1 MTKQQSAK
9 LNMWV
14 VVASGFGVCLFS
26 FYRLPVTELGLP
38 FALLA
43 LITIGVGSQVNIK
56 IPSFKSNVSISDIFV
71 FLTMLLFGGEA
82 AVLVAVAE
90 AVVSSLRISSKALT
104 IAFNSAAMA
113 CSTFATVV
121 LLRVCFGSITDL
133 HARHFSVLI
142 LASCLMGL
150 VQYVINSSI
159 VAIAGA
165 LRADQ
170 PIWATWKK
178 YYLWMAVSY
187 FSAALAAALLS
198 KLSLLAG
205 PYTFL
210 AIMPII
216 AVVYFTY
223 STYLKNLKASV
234 AQGEQAEH
242 HLAELEYSEK
252 RFRSAFENAPTG
264 MALVAPDGCWLQVNR
279 SFCEIVGYSEREL
292 VGMKFPVITHPDDLD
307 RFLHQ
312 VSDVMEGK
320 TPTHQIEKRYIDKEG
335 GEIWALVNISLLP
348 DSRGSAPHLIF
359 QIHDITDRKRAEEQ
373 LLHDA
378 FHDALTGLPNRA
390 WFIEQLHVA
399 LNRTKRHSDR
409 LFAVLFLDLD
419 RFKVINDSIGHM
431 CGDQLL
437 IAIARRLQACLRPE
451 DIVARL
457 GGDEFT
463 ILLSDL
469 KDAGEAVVV
478 AERIQKQVSR
488 AFNLSGYETFTTGS
502 IGIALSDSGYDQPE
516 DLLRDADTA
525 MYQAKALGKAQHVI
539 FNAGMHTRALHALR
553 LEIDLRRAI
562 DRQEFFLQYQPIVS
576 LTTGT
581 LSGFEALVRWRHP
594 QHGVVPPVDF
604 ISVAEE
610 TGLIVPI
617 GQWVLREACSQMKRW
632 QSLLSPALP
641 LSINVNLSGKQFA
654 HPGLTDQII
663 QTLQMTGLDPRALKV
678 EITESVV
685 MENVEA
691 TAGMLERLRALGVE
705 LSIDDFG
712 TGYSS
717 LSYLHR
723 LPIDTLKIDRSF
735 VSRIGENNDNKE
747 VVRTIVMLAHILG
760 KGVVAEGVETKE
772 QLQHLR
778 ELKCD
783 SAQGYLFSKPVDPDD
798 ALELIRSTS
807 QWLSGDLFTDQ
818 HKGAFDTLAS
828 TYSM

>member
-1 MTKQQSAK
+1 
-9 LNMWV
+9 
-14 VVASGFGVCLFS
+14 
-26 FYRLPVTELGLP
+26 
-38 FALLA
+38 
-43 LITIGVGSQVNIK
+43 
-56 IPSFKSNVSISDIFV
+56 
-71 FLTMLLFGGEA
+71 
-82 AVLVAVAE
+82 
-90 AVVSSLRISSKALT
+90 
-104 IAFNSAAMA
+104 
-113 CSTFATVV
+113 
-121 LLRVCFGSITDL
+121 
-133 HARHFSVLI
+133 
-142 LASCLMGL
+142 
-150 VQYVINSSI
+150 
-159 VAIAGA
+159 
-165 LRADQ
+165 
-170 PIWATWKK
+170 
-178 YYLWMAVSY
+178 MAVSC
-187 FSAALAAALLS
+187 FSAALAVGVLS
-198 KLSLLAG
+198 KLSLLTG

-223 STYLKNLKASV
+223 STYLKNLRASV
-234 AQGEQAEH
+234 VQDEQAELH
-242 HLAELEYSEK
+242 IAELQYSEK
-252 RFRSAFENAPTG
+252 RFRSAFEDAPTG

-279 SFCEIVGYSEREL
+279 SFCEIVGYSEQEL
-292 VGMKFPVITHPDDLD
+292 LGMKFPVITHPDDLD

-312 VSDVMEGK
+312 VSEVMEGK

-348 DSRGSAPHLIF
+348 DSRGGAPNLIF
-359 QIHDITDRKRAEEQ
+359 QIHNITDRKRAEEQ

-390 WFIEQLHVA
+390 WFIEQLQVA

-409 LFAVLFLDLD
+409 MFAVLFLDLD

-469 KDAGEAVVV
+469 RDARDAVVV

-502 IGIALSDSGYDQPE
+502 IGIALSDSGYERPE

-539 FNAGMHTRALHALR
+539 FNAGMHARAVHALR
-553 LEIDLRRAI
+553 LETDLRRAI

-581 LSGFEALVRWRHP
+581 LSGFEALVRWQHP
-594 QHGVVPPVDF
+594 QNGVVLPEDF

-610 TGLIVPI
+610 TALIVPI

-632 QSLLSPALP
+632 QSQLSQALS
-641 LSINVNLSGKQFA
+641 LSINVNLSGKQFG

-663 QTLQMTGLDPRALKV
+663 QTLKLTGLDPRVLKL

-685 MENVEA
+685 MKNVEA
-691 TAGMLERLRALGVE
+691 NAGMLDRLRALGVE

-735 VSRIGENNDNKE
+735 VSRISENNDNKE
-747 VVRTIVMLAHILG
+747 IVRTIVMLAHILG

-783 SAQGYLFSKPVDPDD
+783 SAQGYLFSPPVGPDD
-798 ALELIRSTS
+798 ALELVRSTS
-807 QWLSGDLFTDQ
+807 QWLSSDLFSDE
-818 HKGAFDTLAS
+818 HKEAFDTLAS

>member
-1 MTKQQSAK
+1 
-9 LNMWV
+9 
-14 VVASGFGVCLFS
+14 
-26 FYRLPVTELGLP
+26 
-38 FALLA
+38 
-43 LITIGVGSQVNIK
+43 
-56 IPSFKSNVSISDIFV
+56 
-71 FLTMLLFGGEA
+71 
-82 AVLVAVAE
+82 
-90 AVVSSLRISSKALT
+90 
-104 IAFNSAAMA
+104 
-113 CSTFATVV
+113 
-121 LLRVCFGSITDL
+121 
-133 HARHFSVLI
+133 
-142 LASCLMGL
+142 
-150 VQYVINSSI
+150 
-159 VAIAGA
+159 
-165 LRADQ
+165 
-170 PIWATWKK
+170 
-178 YYLWMAVSY
+178 
-187 FSAALAAALLS
+187 
-198 KLSLLAG
+198 
-205 PYTFL
+205 
-210 AIMPII
+210 MPII

-223 STYLKNLKASV
+223 STYLNNVRASV
-234 AQGEQAEH
+234 VQDEQAEL
-242 HLAELEYSEK
+242 HLAELQYSEK

-264 MALVAPDGCWLQVNR
+264 MALVAPNGCWLQVNR
-279 SFCEIVGYSEREL
+279 SFCEIVGYSEQEL
-292 VGMKFPVITHPDDLD
+292 LGMKFPVITHPDDLD

-348 DSRGSAPHLIF
+348 DSRGSAPNLIF
-359 QIHDITDRKRAEEQ
+359 QIHNITDRKRAEEQ

-390 WFIEQLHVA
+390 WFIEQLQVA
-399 LNRTKRHSDR
+399 LNRTKRHGDR
-409 LFAVLFLDLD
+409 MFAVLFLDLD

-437 IAIARRLQACLRPE
+437 IAIARRLQACLRPD

-469 KDAGEAVVV
+469 KDAGDAIVV

-502 IGIALSDSGYDQPE
+502 IGIALSDSGYDSPE

-539 FNAGMHTRALHALR
+539 FNAGMHARALHALR
-553 LEIDLRRAI
+553 LETDLRRAI

-581 LSGFEALVRWRHP
+581 LSGFEALIRWRHP
-594 QHGVVPPVDF
+594 QHGVVPPIDF

-610 TGLIVPI
+610 TGLIIPI
-617 GQWVLREACSQMKRW
+617 GQWVLREACSQMRRW
-632 QSLLSPALP
+632 QSQLSSAAP
-641 LSINVNLSGKQFA
+641 LFISVNLSGKQFA

-663 QTLQMTGLDPRALKV
+663 QTLQLTGLDPRALKL

-691 TAGMLERLRALGVE
+691 TAGMLERLRSLGVE

-747 VVRTIVMLAHILG
+747 IVRTIVMLAHTLG
-760 KGVVAEGVETKE
+760 KGVVAEGVETKD

-783 SAQGYLFSKPVDPDD
+783 SAQGYLFSRPVDPDD
-798 ALELIRSTS
+798 ALELVRSTS
-807 QWLSGDLFTDQ
+807 QCLISDLFGDQ
-818 HKGAFDTLAS
+818 HEGVFDELAS

>member
-1 MTKQQSAK
+1 
-9 LNMWV
+9 MWF
-14 VVASGFGVCLFS
+14 VVASGLAVCLFS

-43 LITIGVGSQVNIK
+43 LITIGVGSQINIK
-56 IPSFKSNVSISDIFV
+56 IPSFKSNVSISDTFV

-90 AVVSSLRISSKALT
+90 ALVSSLRISTKSLT

-113 CSTFATVV
+113 CSTFASVALV
-121 LLRVCFGSITDL
+121 QLCFGSITDL
-133 HARHFSVLI
+133 PHRHFSELI
-142 LASCLMGL
+142 IAVCVMGL
-150 VQYVINSSI
+150 VQYVTNSSI

-187 FSAALAAALLS
+187 FSAAIAAGLLS

-234 AQGEQAEH
+234 AQDEQAEL

-264 MALVAPDGCWLQVNR
+264 MALVSPDGCWLQVNR
-279 SFCEIVGYSEREL
+279 SFCEIVGYSDQEL
-292 VGMKFPVITHPDDLD
+292 LGMKFPVITHPDDLD
-307 RFLHQ
+307 RFLRQ
-312 VSDVMEGK
+312 VSEVLEGK
-320 TPTHQIEKRYIDKEG
+320 TPTHQIEKRYVDKEG
-335 GEIWALVNISLLP
+335 SEIWALVNISLLP
-348 DSRGSAPHLIF
+348 DSRGGAAHLIF
-359 QIHDITDRKRAEEQ
+359 QIHNITDRKRAEEQ

-390 WFIEQLHVA
+390 WFIEQLQVA
-399 LNRTKRHSDR
+399 LNRTKRHPDR

-469 KDAGEAVVV
+469 QDASDAIVV

-502 IGIALSDSGYDQPE
+502 IGIALSDSGYDRPE

-539 FNAGMHTRALHALR
+539 FNAGMHASALHALH
-553 LEIDLRRAI
+553 LETDLRRAI
-562 DRQEFFLQYQPIVS
+562 DRQEFFLEYQPIVS

-581 LSGFEALVRWRHP
+581 LSGFEALVRWQHP
-594 QHGVVPPVDF
+594 QQGVIPPEDF

-617 GQWVLREACSQMKRW
+617 GQWVLREACSQMKKW
-632 QSLLSPALP
+632 QSQLSPLVP
-641 LSINVNLSGKQFA
+641 LSINVNLSGKQFG

-663 QTLQMTGLDPRALKV
+663 QTLKLTGLDPRVLKL

-735 VSRIGENNDNKE
+735 VSRISENNDNKE
-747 VVRTIVMLAHILG
+747 IVRTIVMLAHILG

-783 SAQGYLFSKPVDPDD
+783 GAQGYLFSKAVGADA
-798 ALELIRSTS
+798 ALELVRSS
-807 QWLSGDLFTDQ
+807 SEWLAGNLFGDQ
-818 HKGAFDTLAS
+818 HKAAFDALAS

>member
-1 MTKQQSAK
+1 
-9 LNMWV
+9 MWV
-14 VVASGFGVCLFS
+14 VVASGVGVCVFS
-26 FYRLPVTELGLP
+26 FHRLPVMDLGLP

-43 LITIGVGSQVNIK
+43 LITIGIGSQVNIK

-90 AVVSSLRISSKALT
+90 AVVSSLRISTRALT
-104 IAFNSAAMA
+104 IAFNSAATA
-113 CSTFATVV
+113 CSTFATVAV
-121 LLRVCFGSITDL
+121 LRFFFGSITEL
-133 HARHFSVLI
+133 PPHRSFSELI
-142 LASCLMGL
+142 VASCVMGL
-150 VQYVINSSI
+150 VQYITNSII
-159 VAIAGA
+159 VAVVGA
-165 LRADQ
+165 LRANQ
-170 PIWATWKK
+170 PILATWKK
-178 YYLWMAVSY
+178 YYLWMAVSDL
-187 FSAALAAALLS
+187 SAALAAALIS
-198 KLSLLAG
+198 KLSLVAG

-210 AIMPII
+210 AVMPIV

-234 AQGEQAEH
+234 AQVEQAEK
-242 HLAELEYSEK
+242 HLAELEYSER

-264 MALVAPDGCWLQVNR
+264 MALVAPDGCWLQINR
-279 SFCEIVGYSEREL
+279 AFCGIVGYSQEEL
-292 VGMKFPVITHPDDLD
+292 LGMKFPVITHPDDLD

-312 VSDVMEGK
+312 VSEVMEGK

-335 GEIWALVNISLLP
+335 DEIWALVNISLLP
-348 DSRGSAPHLIF
+348 DSRGGAPNLIF
-359 QIHDITDRKRAEEQ
+359 QIQDITDRKRAEEQ

-378 FHDALTGLPNRA
+378 FHDGLTGLPNRA
-390 WFIEQLHVA
+390 WFIEQLQIA
-399 LNRTKRHSDR
+399 LNRTKRHPDR

-419 RFKVINDSIGHM
+419 RFKIINDSIGHM

-463 ILLSDL
+463 VLLSDL
-469 KDAGEAVVV
+469 QGASDAVVV

-502 IGIALSDSGYDQPE
+502 IGIALSDSGYDRPE

-525 MYQAKALGKAQHVI
+525 MYRAKAMGKAQHVI
-539 FNAGMHTRALHALR
+539 FNAAMHASAVHALH
-553 LEIDLRRAI
+553 LESDLRRAI
-562 DRQEFFLQYQPIVS
+562 DRQEFFLEYQPIVS
-576 LTTGT
+576 LSTGT
-581 LSGFEALVRWRHP
+581 LSGFEALVRWKHP
-594 QHGVVPPVDF
+594 QQGVVLPEDF

-610 TGLIVPI
+610 TGLIIKI
-617 GQWVLREACSQMKRW
+617 GHWALREACSQMKRW
-632 QSLLSPALP
+632 HTQLSSLLP
-641 LSINVNLSGKQFA
+641 LSIAVNLSGKQFA
-654 HPGLTDQII
+654 HPGLTEQII
-663 QTLQMTGLDPRALKV
+663 QTLRTTGLDPHSLNL

-691 TAGMLERLRALGVE
+691 TAKMLERLRALGVE

-747 VVRTIVMLAHILG
+747 IVRTIVLLAHTLG
-760 KGVVAEGVETKE
+760 KRVVAEGVETRE

-783 SAQGYLFSKPVDPDD
+783 SAQGYLFSKAVDTDV
-798 ALELIRSTS
+798 ALELARSS
-807 QWLSGDLFTDQ
+807 AEWLSGELFSDQ
-818 HKGAFDTLAS
+818 HKKAFDALAS